1 MSNVFN
7 AIADFFSRLF
17 DPIVNVLG
25 QVLLY
30 FHEGPLGAPWWLS
43 IALLTI
49 VLRTLLFPLTIKQVK
64 NMRAMQDLRPEM
76 ERIRAQY
83 SNNRQKQQE
92 EIMKLYQ
99 ERKVNP
105 LGGCLPILVQMPVFI
120 GIFYVIRQFGGYT
133 VGGRTVPPTE
143 PTFHDGGIL
152 WFQNLSAPDPIH
164 LLPIISALTM
174 LAATEITAKNID
186 PQQRWLMRLLPIGIT
201 IFLFNFPAGLFVYW
215 ITSNLVTLVQN
226 YVIYQHGPGR
236 RPPGW
241 EPQSIFPRLSG
252 SGDGGNGAR
261 APENRRQTGDV
272 SGSQGPQATAN
283 GDAGDAA
290 AQAAKSAKRRRRKK
304 KKR

>member
-1 MSNVFN
+1 MINN
-7 AIADFFSRLF
+7 IADFFSKLF

-43 IALLTI
+43 IALLTV
-49 VLRTLLFPLTIKQVK
+49 VLRSILFPLTIKQVK

-226 YVIYQHGPGR
+226 YVIYHHGPGR

-252 SGDGGNGAR
+252 SGNGGNGAR
-261 APENRRQTGDV
+261 APENRRQTSDG
-272 SGSQGPQATAN
+272 SGSQEPQATAN